1 MESSHEFPCAVLRL
15 HEGGS
20 VTRPPWFAACCCV
33 WALLAALAVAVRPA
47 AAAELDVRGTRL
59 PSRQVSALL
68 ATALRAPADSTAL
81 SAALG
86 RLVARLQALGWLDA
100 RASGAWTGERLRVD
114 VREGSAYRFRNV
126 VLRAYAPADSV
137 AFATAFTVR
146 AGEPACASRVA
157 AAVDRSLDAAAESG
171 HPYAQVAISGWDV
184 DSTAVTLTLTAN
196 YGPDVTFAGVRFE
209 GAKVTSPTLL
219 ERAVGPLP
227 GPYRAS
233 VAEAARSRVEQLGL
247 FRRVELRDPEGAA
260 DFHQARLVMRV
271 EERPYNQ
278 FEGVVGSQGGG
289 GLVGLAH
296 VELENLAGTGR
307 AAAVRWES
315 RGHGV
320 SEASARYREPLLLGL
335 PLAAEVTL
343 AAQTYDTLFTRT
355 RAGLGVHWALS
366 GAERLEAGVEGE
378 RVVQDVADVRE
389 AATQTTRLAWLD
401 ERLDDRLTPRR
412 GRTVRIEA
420 SQGFSR
426 QKLASGDRRTVRTSA
441 ADLAFTLHRP
451 LGPRTGLALDTHAA
465 GRIGSERT
473 LAFYDRYPLG
483 GAASLRGYD
492 EEAFRVDRFVLTRLE
507 WRAFVPGGQYA
518 FLFWDHAT
526 AGTRLETATGS
537 RVQLLHRDGYGA
549 GLSLAASAGRVNVTY
564 GVASGNGPL
573 EGKLHLQV
581 LAPF

>member
-1 MESSHEFPCAVLRL
+1 MRRTGGNDSSMIPMTRALRVPMML
-15 HEGGS
+15 
-20 VTRPPWFAACCCV
+20 VAA
-33 WALLAALAVAVRPA
+33 ALLALPSRAG
-47 AAAELDVRGTRL
+47 ELEVRGTRL
-59 PSRQVSALL
+59 SERQVGSLL
-68 ATALRAPADSTAL
+68 APALRAPADSTAL
-81 SAALG
+81 TGALG
-86 RLVARLQALGWLDA
+86 RLVARLQDGGWLDA
-100 RASGAWTGERLRVD
+100 RASGTWSGERLRVE
-114 VREGSAYRFRNV
+114 VREGPLYHFRPPS
-126 VLRAYAPADSV
+126 LRAFSAADSV
-137 AFATAFTVR
+137 LLAASFPVR
-146 AGEPACASRVA
+146 AGEPASASRVA
-157 AAVDRSLDAAAESG
+157 AGMERTLDAALESG

-184 DSTAVTLTLTAN
+184 DSTGVALAVTAN
-196 YGPDVTFAGVRFE
+196 LGPEVSIAGVRFE
-209 GAKVTSPTLL
+209 GAKVTRTALL
-219 ERAVGPLP
+219 ERAAGPLP

-233 VAEAARSRVEQLGL
+233 AAEAARARVEQLGL
-247 FRRVELRDPEGAA
+247 FRRVELREPEGAA

-271 EERPYNQ
+271 EERPYNT

-289 GLVGLAH
+289 NLVGLAH

-320 SEASARYREPLLLGL
+320 SEATARYREPLLLGL
-335 PLAAEVTL
+335 PLAAEVAL
-343 AAQTYDTLFTRT
+343 SAQTYDTLFTRT
-355 RAGLGVHWALS
+355 RAGLTAHWALS

-401 ERLDDRLTPRR
+401 ERLDDRFTPRR
-412 GRTVRIEA
+412 GGSVRLEA
-420 SQGFSR
+420 SQGFTR

-441 ADLAFTLHRP
+441 AELAFALHRP
-451 LGPRTGLALDTHAA
+451 LGPRTGLALEVRSA
-465 GRIGSERT
+465 GRIGSERV

-483 GAASLRGYD
+483 GATSLRGFD
-492 EEAFRVDRFVLTRLE
+492 EEAFRVDRFALTRLE

-526 AGTRLETATGS
+526 AGTRLPTPAGD
-537 RVQLLHRDGYGA
+537 RLQILHRDGLGA